1 MFLGFQKEL
10 FHGAPHRS
18 CKKVHTGDGI
28 VKFDGLLFFLNGLEK
43 LGCLPVP
50 SVLSVV
56 AYRKCESVETVSID
70 MLNLSLTWSNTTP
83 THSSSREYVRLKLQ
97 IRSAVSKSQFHLKFF

>member
-56 AYRKCESVETVSID
+56 AIKVANPIGGIKIAIPPQVL
-70 MLNLSLTWSNTTP
+70 LNGFFG
-83 THSSSREYVRLKLQ
+83 SSVRLGRHDVFLSHDGKLARTRTEQ
-97 IRSAVSKSQFHLKFF
+97 LIE